1 MRFNMNNHEREYFIS
16 QIRSGKFFIKYRRQ
30 KFIITSPTMDEEYFI
45 QNTYQ
50 KAYTDALND
59 DVMTNEDMMI
69 WMETKGFW
77 TSDDEAKLQ
86 DAIKGL
92 DKLKTLIYDN
102 RDDDGARENYRKVL
116 RATEKHISKLHS
128 SKHKYHN
135 NTCEGI
141 AEIEKIKK
149 YLELCTFESISDFNS
164 GKRYLFDTVGIEQIL
179 YEYNELILSESQI
192 RELVRNEP
200 WRTLWSLQDTG
211 SFNLFNNNGRELNA
225 NQRAMLV
232 WSKIYSNIHE
242 SPDCPTD
249 SVIND
254 DDQLDGWFIKQRHK
268 REKQRNESDIDHSIQ
283 NDKIRN
289 SNEIF
294 IMAKNKKHAKKIN
307 DVNDQHNKMVKQ
319 ERMHLIKQRGSVKQA
334 ELPDEKLKIQQISNE
349 KFKEHFRR

>member
-1 MRFNMNNHEREYFIS
+1 MRFFMNNHEREYFIS
-16 QIRSGKFFIKYRRQ
+16 QIRSGKFFIRHREYS
-30 KFIITSPTMDEEYFI
+30 FIITSPTLDEEFFI
-45 QNTYQ
+45 QD
-50 KAYTDALND
+50 AYHQAYINAVND
-59 DVMTNEDMMI
+59 GVMTNEDMEQ
-69 WMETKGFW
+69 WMESKGFW
-77 TSDDEAKLQ
+77 TKDDEAKLQ
-86 DAIKGL
+86 DAVNGL
-92 DKLKTLIYDN
+92 DKLKALLYDN
-102 RDDDGARENYRKVL
+102 RDDDGARENYRRVL
-116 RATEKHISKLHS
+116 RATEKHISKLYA
-128 SKHKYHN
+128 SKNKYHN

-164 GKRYLFDTVGIEQIL
+164 GKRYLFDTVNIEQIL
-179 YEYNELILSESQI
+179 YEYNSLILSESQI
-192 RELVRNEP
+192 RELARNEP
-200 WRTLWSLQDTG
+200 WRTLWSLRDTH
-211 SFNLFNNNGRELNA
+211 SFPLFNNNGRELNV

-249 SVIND
+249 SVLND
-254 DDQLDGWFIKQRHK
+254 DDQLDGWFVKQKRK
-268 REKQRNESDIDHSIQ
+268 REKDRTESDVDNSIQ

-319 ERMHLIKQRGSVKQA
+319 ERMQLIKQRGSVKQA
-334 ELPDEKLKIQQISNE
+334 ELPDERLKIQQISNE